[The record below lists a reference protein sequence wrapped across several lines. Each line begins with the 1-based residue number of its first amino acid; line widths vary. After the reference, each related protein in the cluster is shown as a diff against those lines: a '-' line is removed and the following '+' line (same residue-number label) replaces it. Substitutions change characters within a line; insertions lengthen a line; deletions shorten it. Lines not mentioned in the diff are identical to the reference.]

1 MPRRGP
7 SSATGEL
14 SPPLRL
20 PSLQPRAAARWGL
33 RVGALGG
40 KRPSVRPT
48 SNPPHCYVPFP
59 RRRLIISDGE
69 CFQQAMLA
77 TQLNEKVKSGEMVEN
92 CHIKLLNYL
101 CQELQGKK

>member
-1 MPRRGP
+1 MGP
-7 SSATGEL
+7 
-14 SPPLRL
+14 
-20 PSLQPRAAARWGL
+20 ARWGPS
-33 RVGALGG
+33 AASA
-40 KRPSVRPT
+40 RPSVRPAT
-48 SNPPHCYVPFP
+48 RSTVPFP
-59 RRRLIISDGE
+59 RRRRLIISDGE